1 MNRFTAGGLQQAL
14 QGRLRCEL
22 RFDPLT
28 RVLYSTDAS
37 NHQIEPLG
45 VAFPRDEAEVAE
57 IVELARRL
65 EFPLVP
71 RGAGTSLAGQAV
83 GAGLVLDLS
92 RHMRQV
98 MPPDAASRRLT
109 AGAGA
114 VLAQVNAVAASAALA
129 FGPDPASA
137 DRATVGGVI
146 GNNASGAHSIR
157 YGMTVDH
164 IRSLRAVLSDGSV
177 AALGPVSDEEAGR
190 RAQGSS
196 LEAGLYR
203 SAMRLRELC
212 APAVSRSWP
221 RTWRRASG
229 YSLNYLTGQH
239 FGAPPSWHA
248 APEPYPPEPRL
259 NLAALLCG
267 SEGTLAVVTQAELGL
282 VPRPGA
288 TALVVL
294 GFTSIHEACD
304 TAADLL
310 AFRPAAVELVPR
322 SLLDR
327 AASVPGYARKLGFAP
342 PDAQALLLVE
352 FDGATQAEA
361 LAAAG
366 PLATRGLLVVERE
379 AQEAIWAVRKAG
391 LGLLMLTPGDLK
403 PIEFVE
409 DVAVPVERLG
419 EYVRRVDD
427 LLASAGTRGEWYAH
441 ASAGCLHLRPL
452 LNLKDDADRRR
463 MRQIADAI
471 LEIVIEMGGALSGE
485 HGDGLSRTRYS
496 ERLFGREV
504 TEAFFQLKRAWDPLG
519 ILNPGKV
526 VPSSEAL
533 SGPDED
539 LRPPVLAEAI
549 SRPTHFAFRRET
561 SWAQAAEGCNGQG
574 VCLKAGGVLCPS
586 FQALL
591 DERHSTRGRANALR
605 AAFSGTLPPGA
616 LTSAEL
622 YEVMDLCLE
631 CKACK
636 SECPSAVDMARMKAE
651 FLAAHHAEHG
661 LPLRSRLFG
670 EIAALA
676 SWGQRFARMANAVSH
691 WGSTRRLLEPLLGIS
706 RHRTLPSFSRQSFRS
721 WFAGHPSPAR
731 GEPVVLFV
739 DTYLETMC
747 PEIGMAAVQVLEA
760 CGCRVEIAPGQA
772 CCGRPMISKGMLDR
786 ARQMAARNLRALEP
800 YVAAGMPV
808 LGLEPSCV
816 LTFRDEY
823 LEFFP
828 DHETARRLASQSM
841 LIEEYVTRPGPDG
854 VRPLERI
861 RGWQAAP
868 GVCAVH
874 GHCYTKALVGPSP
887 MLEMLRRAGW
897 EVQEIDAG
905 CCGMAGSFGYESEH
919 LELSLRI
926 AESRLLPAV
935 RRVTAA
941 GQTVC
946 AAGMSCRTQ
955 IADGTGVRP
964 WHPIQAV
971 AAALAAPVGGQA
983 PGRHPPRGAH

>member
-1 MNRFTAGGLQQAL
+1 MNPLTSDELQRAL

-22 RFDPLT
+22 RFDALT
-28 RVLYSTDAS
+28 RVLYSSDAS
-37 NHQIEPLG
+37 NHQVEPLG
-45 VAFPRDEAEVAE
+45 VAFPREEAEVAE
-57 IVELARRL
+57 VVALAHGL
-65 EFPLVP
+65 GFPLVP

-92 RHMRQV
+92 RYLRRV
-98 MPPDAASRRLT
+98 APPEPGSRTLS
-109 AGAGA
+109 ADAGA
-114 VLAQVNAVAASAALA
+114 VLSRVNAVAASAALA
-129 FGPDPASA
+129 YGPDPASA
-137 DRATVGGVI
+137 DRATIGGVI
-146 GNNASGAHSIR
+146 GNNASGSHSIR
-157 YGMTVDH
+157 YGMTADH
-164 IRSLRAVLSDGSV
+164 VRSLRAVLSDGSV
-177 AALGPVSDEEAGR
+177 VTLGPVSEEEAGR
-190 RAQGSS
+190 RAEGVS
-196 LEAGLYR
+196 LEAGIYR
-203 SAMRLRELC
+203 KALDLRVRS
-212 APAVSRSWP
+212 APAVSQAWP
-221 RTWRRASG
+221 RTWRRSSG

-248 APEPYPPEPRL
+248 APEPYPPESRL

-288 TALVVL
+288 TALVIL
-294 GFTSIHEACD
+294 AYASIPEACQA
-304 TAADLL
+304 AADILPC
-310 AFRPAAVELVPR
+310 RPAAVELVPR
-322 SLLDR
+322 SILDR
-327 AASVPGYARKLGFAP
+327 AATVPGYARKLGFAP
-342 PDAQALLLVE
+342 PGAEALLLVE
-352 FDGATQAEA
+352 FAGGTAAEA
-361 LAAAG
+361 GSAASVLAQ
-366 PLATRGLLVVERE
+366 RGLVVADRA
-379 AQEAIWAVRKAG
+379 AQEDIWAVRKAG

-419 EYVRRVDD
+419 EYVRRVDRV
-427 LLASAGTRGEWYAH
+427 LASAGTRGEWYAH

-452 LNLKDDADRRR
+452 LNLKDPADRRR
-463 MRQIADAI
+463 MREIADAI

-496 ERLFGREV
+496 EQLFGREI
-504 TEAFFQLKRAWDPLG
+504 TEAFSELKRAWDPLG

-526 VPSSEAL
+526 VPTPATL

-539 LRPPVLAEAI
+539 LRPPLLEESI
-549 SRPTHFAFRRET
+549 TRPTHFAFQREA

-574 VCLKAGGVLCPS
+574 VCLKEGGVMCPS

-605 AAFSGTLPPGA
+605 AAFSGTLPPGS

-670 EIAALA
+670 EIGSLA
-676 SWGQRFARMANAVSH
+676 PWGQRASAVANALSH
-691 WGSTRRLLEPLLGIS
+691 WGVTRRLQEPLLGIS
-706 RHRTLPSFSRQSFRS
+706 RHRVFPSFSRRSFRS
-721 WFAGHPSPAR
+721 WFARHPSPAQ

-739 DTYLETMC
+739 DTYIETMC
-747 PEIGMAAVQVLEA
+747 PEIGIAAVQVLEA
-760 CGCRVEIAPGQA
+760 CGCRVEIARGQA
-772 CCGRPMISKGMLDR
+772 CCGRPMISKGMLGR

-800 YVAAGMPV
+800 YVAAGRPI

-828 DHETARRLASQSM
+828 KEEGARRLATQSM
-841 LIEEYVTRPGPDG
+841 LIEEYLTRPGPG
-854 VRPLERI
+854 GLRPLERV
-861 RGWQAAP
+861 RGLGSAS
-868 GVCAVH
+868 GTCAVH
-874 GHCYTKALVGPSP
+874 SHCHTKALVGPSP
-887 MLEMLRRAGW
+887 MLDMLRLAGW
-897 EVQEIDAG
+897 VAQEIEAG
-905 CCGMAGSFGYESEH
+905 CCGMAGSFGYEAEH
-919 LELSLRI
+919 LDLSLQI

-935 RRVTAA
+935 RRASEA
-941 GQTVC
+941 GQCVC

-955 IADGTGVRP
+955 IADGTGVKP

-971 AAALAAPVGGQA
+971 AAALPPAGNNQA
-983 PGRHPPRGAH
+983 F